1 MSTLGARIRKARE
14 GIGMS
19 QGELAI
25 AIGIKPS
32 SGVISN
38 WERDLNKPDA
48 DKIVKLCEV
57 LNISASFLLDYYGQS
72 ASGFRPSEIEFIKK
86 YRSLDPLGKAAV
98 DFTLEHETQRTQS
111 LESLSEQADQLQA
124 ELSGATTPSRY
135 FSYYG
140 RVAAAGKSFG
150 FEDIVA
156 HATVMELPL
165 TDLNRHADYLIGVS
179 GDSME
184 PDYSDGDIVYVKKA
198 DHLNVGDVGI
208 FQKDNGI
215 YIKEVGEDGLISR
228 NPAYKPMID
237 DSDVICLGK
246 VIGKAEEG

>member
-1 MSTLGARIRKARE
+1 MTFGEKIKDARKHKKLTQKQLAEMIGAAHN
-14 GIGMS
+14 S
-19 QGELAI
+19 
-25 AIGIKPS
+25 
-32 SGVISN
+32 ISD
-38 WERDLNKPDA
+38 WENDKNKPDPDTIELICGILEIA
-48 DKIVKLCEV
+48 PNYLLGCDNETLSPFDKDLVRK
-57 LNISASFLLDYYGQS
+57 FHLLDAPGQ
-72 ASGFRPSEIEFIKK
+72 ETVLYI
-86 YRSLDPLGKAAV
+86 
-98 DFTLEHETQRTQS
+98 LEHESQRTQS
-111 LESLSEQADQLQA
+111 LKALSEQTDQLRG
-124 ELSGATTPSRY
+124 ELSDTKTPRRY

-184 PDYSDGDIVYVKKA
+184 PDYSDGDIVYVKKT
-198 DHLNVGDVGI
+198 DRLNIGDVGI

-215 YIKEVGEDGLISR
+215 YIKEVGENGLISR

-246 VIGKAEEG
+246 VIGKVEEG